1 MTLQLLERDRV
12 RVHADFVLNNLARPT
27 DKFIEAARQRKHPD
41 RAVFFDADKLVADA
55 KARFK
60 LPKNQRDARSWDAVA
75 RDLLERAAA
84 EVTKDDECLFDRR
97 SNGLKMDDLPKY
109 QWILHATA
117 EIVCIDSSSPLVEPA
132 YTARALKT
140 MLITTALISDAW
152 IDYVS
157 ARKVGGS
164 VIAAGDAK
172 VHERRLDEIVKAAFA
187 RIADGKGRQWFKTFG
202 QTDISAKDTDAPPPA
217 FRSPLFWYG
226 IAALYAGY
234 GYCLSQS
241 THRIAQALALQ
252 QEPPEGVDFVRPRR
266 SVPDFVE
273 VAILE
278 TTWAA
283 RAPLGSTPN
292 ERRLFAKARG
302 TATVYYS
309 EDKFWDLL
317 DNPAPDSPTAV
328 RRDAEAN
335 EEEEEEFAAGFAAHR
350 SKRLKDDEYAKLQ
363 EDWLDAGGSD
373 GD

>member
-157 ARKVGGS
+157 ARKVGAPSSLPATRKCTNAGS
-164 VIAAGDAK
+164 TRLSR
-172 VHERRLDEIVKAAFA
+172 RRLRASPTA
-187 RIADGKGRQWFKTFG
+187 RPGSGLRPLARRTSRPKTP
-202 QTDISAKDTDAPPPA
+202 T
-217 FRSPLFWYG
+217 R
-226 IAALYAGY
+226 
-234 GYCLSQS
+234 
-241 THRIAQALALQ
+241 R
-252 QEPPEGVDFVRPRR
+252 RPR
-266 SVPDFVE
+266 S
-273 VAILE
+273 
-278 TTWAA
+278 A
-283 RAPLGSTPN
+283 RPSSGTGSLPST
-292 ERRLFAKARG
+292 RA
-302 TATVYYS
+302 TATV
-309 EDKFWDLL
+309 
-317 DNPAPDSPTAV
+317 
-328 RRDAEAN
+328 
-335 EEEEEEFAAGFAAHR
+335 
-350 SKRLKDDEYAKLQ
+350 
-363 EDWLDAGGSD
+363 
-373 GD
+373 

>member
-41 RAVFFDADKLVADA
+41 RAVFFDADKLVADV
-55 KARFK
+55 KVRFK

-75 RDLLERAAA
+75 RDLLGRAAA

-97 SNGLKMDDLPKY
+97 SNGLKMADLPKY

-164 VIAAGDAK
+164 VIAAGDPK

-187 RIADGKGRQWFKTFG
+187 RIADGKGRQWMSTFG
-202 QTDISAKDTDAPPPA
+202 QVDISAKATDAPPPA

-226 IAALYAGY
+226 ISALYAGY

-278 TTWAA
+278 TTWMA
-283 RAPLGSTPN
+283 RAEAGSTPN
-292 ERRLFAKARG
+292 ERRNYAKARG
-302 TATVYYS
+302 TATIYYS

-328 RRDAEAN
+328 RRDAEAYED
-335 EEEEEEFAAGFAAHR
+335 EEVDFAAGEAVHKR
-350 SKRLKDDEYAKLQ
+350 KRLKEKQSASLMDEY
-363 EDWLDAGGSD
+363 LDCAWMD
-373 GD
+373 D